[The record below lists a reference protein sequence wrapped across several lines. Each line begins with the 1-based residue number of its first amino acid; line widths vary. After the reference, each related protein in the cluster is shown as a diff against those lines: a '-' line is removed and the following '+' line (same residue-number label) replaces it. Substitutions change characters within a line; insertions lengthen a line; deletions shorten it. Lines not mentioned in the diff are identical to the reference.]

1 MGLLGNIKDK
11 FYDNRV
17 KEAIEVL
24 NTTQSK
30 TLAAG
35 AVATLAKHP
44 DANPFAV
51 RALRKVAIAYPEP
64 SIQQQAMESLHKIAS
79 SHKDAVVRDR
89 VQRILD
95 EFSEG
100 EV

>member
-1 MGLLGNIKDK
+1 MGLFSDLKEK

-17 KEAIEVL
+17 NEAIHVL

-30 TLAAG
+30 TLAIG
-35 AVATLAKHP
+35 AVTTLAKHP

-51 RALRKVAIAYPEP
+51 RTLRKIALSYPEP
-64 SIQQQAMESLHKIAS
+64 SIQALAMESLIKIS
-79 SHKDAVVRDR
+79 TSHKDSVVRDN

-95 EFSEG
+95 EFNE
-100 EV
+100 